1 MKKILTMMLT
11 VVFCF
16 TAVLP
21 GFAAAALPQTAPE
34 KLAVVEKY
42 LYGTEQAGALVSR
55 VEGIETDVYGKKTN
69 DAILAR
75 VDNIYNYLT
84 GNGDDVYPSFSTKL
98 NAVEWQFTQVMSD
111 APAKT
116 RIEQV
121 EIMLEGQ
128 AKTNSPLATRLEA
141 LVAMA
146 YTDSAIEIRQ
156 TVLPKDSLVK
166 IEFTKELRSK
176 DNRAGDDVA
185 FKAAD
190 NLYVNDVLVLPK
202 GAVGHGTIKKVV
214 QPSSFGRDARIDVE
228 FSNVTAID
236 GTPISIFVGDL
247 AKQEAETAAG
257 AAGASI
263 GGMILLGPIG
273 ALGGAFVTGKSVVI
287 PVGTT
292 TFVQVVEDT
301 PIKGIVQPVVS

>member
-21 GFAAAALPQTAPE
+21 GFAAVAVPQTAPE

>member
-21 GFAAAALPQTAPE
+21 GFAAAAVPQTAPE

-128 AKTNSPLATRLEA
+128 AKTNSPLASRLEA

-236 GTPISIFVGDL
+236 GTQISIFVGDL

-287 PVGTT
+287 PAGTT